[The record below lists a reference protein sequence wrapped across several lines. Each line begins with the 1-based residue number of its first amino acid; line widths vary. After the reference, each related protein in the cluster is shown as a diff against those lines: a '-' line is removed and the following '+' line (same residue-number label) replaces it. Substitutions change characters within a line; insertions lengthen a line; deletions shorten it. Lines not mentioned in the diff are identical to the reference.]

1 MATRGQAKEGCIR
14 LTVKELTEKLRDYP
28 EDAPV
33 FLYHDRYR
41 VSEILETELEVGE
54 VFIIGSRLKE

>member
-1 MATRGQAKEGCIR
+1 M
-14 LTVKELTEKLRDYP
+14 TVKELTEKLRDYP